1 MAVLVARL
9 VAVAEWDALRCEE
22 AAEEGAHRKDLV
34 TDQLEEATNLPL
46 RHGAE
51 AKARHVNEGTQVH
64 GHDQIGARGVREDE
78 ARILRRD
85 ARLHEIPV
93 ETERTLRRLFESSA
107 HGLVRLRNGSWQ
119 HRGRL
124 LEGDVSLRLLVE
136 GDARAVSD
144 ELMA

>member
-1 MAVLVARL
+1 M
-9 VAVAEWDALRCEE
+9 
-22 AAEEGAHRKDLV
+22 

-51 AKARHVNEGTQVH
+51 AKARHVNQGTQVH
-64 GHDQIGARGVREDE
+64 GHDQIGARGIREDK
-78 ARILRRD
+78 ARIFRRD
-85 ARLHEIPV
+85 ARLHQIPV
-93 ETERTLRRLFESSA
+93 ETERTLRRLLESSA

>member
-1 MAVLVARL
+1 M
-9 VAVAEWDALRCEE
+9 
-22 AAEEGAHRKDLV
+22 
-34 TDQLEEATNLPL
+34 
-46 RHGAE
+46 
-51 AKARHVNEGTQVH
+51 NEGTQVH
-64 GHDQIGARGVREDE
+64 GHDQISARGIWEDE

-85 ARLHEIPV
+85 ARLHEISV

-107 HGLVRLRNGSWQ
+107 HGLVRLRYGSWQ

-124 LEGDVSLRLLVE
+124 LEGDVSLRLLVK